1 MAETSFAWQTELT
14 AARPHEAVAAADDA
28 RSPLERQAAVLTL
41 LRSRSGAAPLS
52 AQAIAH
58 QLGADRV
65 DLDEDAQ
72 VHHPRGISCEGRGTA
87 ADAARIVRGEQVQGT
102 GRGTAAD
109 ATWTIRG
116 VRSPKDRSRHRRG
129 WDRPWGGHLLV
140 STPARGAA
148 AAS

>member
-72 VHHPRGISCEGRGTA
+72 VHRPRGISCE
-87 ADAARIVRGEQVQGT
+87 